1 MRGRTGGFK
10 LTDEHRGKIANSS
23 ILNCLI
29 EHAEG
34 RREMSSTQVSA
45 ALGLL
50 KKVLPDLQATEN
62 KTEVTMANVVAL
74 PERAASTE
82 EWQSKVTTHH

>member
-1 MRGRTGGFK
+1 
-10 LTDEHRGKIANSS
+10 
-23 ILNCLI
+23 
-29 EHAEG
+29 
-34 RREMSSTQVSA
+34 MSSTQVSA